1 MRASSPVV
9 YESDERGMRPGETV
23 SFTVPDKGM
32 PGTNKAR
39 VSVRRRPGFNFDN
52 QMLRL
57 MRYPYGCLEQIVSS
71 VFPQLYLKDLVDLKP
86 EERRIVAADV
96 DERVNEAIL
105 RLRRYRLPDA
115 SFSLWPGQR
124 RSSPWGSTW
133 AGHFLIEAR
142 ALGYHVPEELLQ
154 GWLRYQ
160 HAQSS
165 LTRDPLKVRVYRVY
179 LLALAGDPAL
189 GAMNL
194 LKENE
199 LGSMSNLDKWLLASA
214 YQLAGIEGT
223 ADEIAR
229 GAGLEVDEYRELGNT
244 YGSGL
249 RDKALILDAQ
259 ILFQRWGAADELA
272 LEVAHGVTRGWHST
286 QTTSAALLAL
296 GKYVRALQGDGPP
309 APLTGTIR
317 LPGGEPVP
325 FRTESLGYQVEMAG
339 GFGGQVEVRL
349 DSAVTVE
356 RAFAALDWEGVPL
369 RGQAPDEEGRIKLS
383 VEWLDEDGMAIAP
396 DTLAQGTAFWC
407 RIRVENG
414 SRDHGLEEVALTQML
429 PAGWEIESPR
439 LGAGPRPAWMKG
451 WRLNAEEYL
460 DVRDDR
466 ADWFFDLPRGRA
478 LDFVLKLNA
487 VTRGTFARPPT
498 QVEAMYDRDF
508 RGRKA
513 GGTVVVR

>member
-1 MRASSPVV
+1 MK
-9 YESDERGMRPGETV
+9 PGEAVT
-23 SFTVPDKGM
+23 FTVPDKGL

-39 VSVRRRPGFNFDN
+39 ISVRRRPGFNFDN

-96 DERVNEAIL
+96 DQRVNEAIL

-259 ILFQRWGAADELA
+259 VLFQRWGAADELA
-272 LEVAHGVTRGWHST
+272 LEVAHGIARGWHST

-296 GKYVRALQGDGPP
+296 GKYVRALQGDGSP
-309 APLTGTIR
+309 APITGTIR
-317 LPGGEPVP
+317 LPGGESVP
-325 FRTESLGYQVEMAG
+325 FRTESLGYQVEIAAA
-339 GFGGQVEVRL
+339 
-349 DSAVTVE
+349 SAA
-356 RAFAALDWEGVPL
+356 RW
-369 RGQAPDEEGRIKLS
+369 RC
-383 VEWLDEDGMAIAP
+383 EWTRP
-396 DTLAQGTAFWC
+396 SPWS
-407 RIRVENG
+407 G
-414 SRDHGLEEVALTQML
+414 S
-429 PAGWEIESPR
+429 SP
-439 LGAGPRPAWMKG
+439 PST
-451 WRLNAEEYL
+451 
-460 DVRDDR
+460 
-466 ADWFFDLPRGRA
+466 GRA
-478 LDFVLKLNA
+478 CRRGGRCR
-487 VTRGTFARPPT
+487 TRRAASSCPWSGSTRTA
-498 QVEAMYDRDF
+498 
-508 RGRKA
+508 
-513 GGTVVVR
+513 

>member
-1 MRASSPVV
+1 M
-9 YESDERGMRPGETV
+9 
-23 SFTVPDKGM
+23 
-32 PGTNKAR
+32 
-39 VSVRRRPGFNFDN
+39 
-52 QMLRL
+52 
-57 MRYPYGCLEQIVSS
+57 
-71 VFPQLYLKDLVDLKP
+71 
-86 EERRIVAADV
+86 
-96 DERVNEAIL
+96 
-105 RLRRYRLPDA
+105 
-115 SFSLWPGQR
+115 
-124 RSSPWGSTW
+124 
-133 AGHFLIEAR
+133 
-142 ALGYHVPEELLQ
+142 
-154 GWLRYQ
+154 
-160 HAQSS
+160 
-165 LTRDPLKVRVYRVY
+165 RVYRVY

-249 RDKALILDAQ
+249 RDKALILDALV
-259 ILFQRWGAADELA
+259 LFQRWGAADELA

-296 GKYVRALQGDGPP
+296 GKYVRAMQGDGPP

-325 FRTESLGYQVEMAG
+325 FRTESLGYQVEIAS

-356 RAFAALDWEGVPL
+356 RVFAALDWEGVPP
-369 RGQAPDEEGRIKLS
+369 RGQVPDEEGRIKLS
-383 VEWLDEDGMAIAP
+383 VEWLDEDGMTIAP

-439 LGAGPRPAWMKG
+439 LAAGPRPAWMKG

-466 ADWFFDLPRGRA
+466 ADWFFDLPRGGRA
-478 LDFVLKLNA
+478 LDFALKLNA